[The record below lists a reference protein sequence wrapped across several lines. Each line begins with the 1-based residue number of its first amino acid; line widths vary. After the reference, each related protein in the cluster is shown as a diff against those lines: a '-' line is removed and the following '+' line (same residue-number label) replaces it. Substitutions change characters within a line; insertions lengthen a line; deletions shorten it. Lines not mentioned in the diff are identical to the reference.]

1 MKMSDPELDSKQ
13 RPGNQD
19 SSAALW
25 ADLQKRQRHKKKPV
39 ILIITIASLVAL
51 GVLLTGIYIVLM

>member
-1 MKMSDPELDSKQ
+1 MKMSDPELGSKQ
-13 RPGNQD
+13 RPGNHD
-19 SSAALW
+19 PSAALW

-51 GVLLTGIYIVLM
+51 GVLLAGIYIVLM

>member
-1 MKMSDPELDSKQ
+1 MKMSDPELDSMQK
-13 RPGNQD
+13 PGTHD
-19 SSAALW
+19 PSAALW

-39 ILIITIASLVAL
+39 ILIITIACLIGL